1 MHVRRRAVADE
12 RQGRRVAVRQL
23 ALSRSH
29 CLLPLLF
36 GHGDFLQGLP
46 VHRCQRDPDFLLFN
60 FLALSFSFV
69 LFS

>member
-1 MHVRRRAVADE
+1 VRAHDGERLVHLFRAKA
-12 RQGRRVAVRQL
+12 
-23 ALSRSH
+23 
-29 CLLPLLF
+29 LLPFAHDFWGQLFVPLLI
-36 GHGDFLQGLP
+36 HSDDFLQGLP